1 MMDTI
6 NIAIL
11 LGLLLIALA
20 ITIIKLELVFRSV
33 LHAHKE
39 KEEEVPALPS
49 IEIEPQ
55 REEKSQHVAK

>member
-1 MMDTI
+1 MDAI

-33 LHAHKE
+33 LHAY
-39 KEEEVPALPS
+39 KEEKQ
-49 IEIEPQ
+49 IKQIKID
-55 REEKSQHVAK
+55 REEKKFESDLPLH

>member
-1 MMDTI
+1 MDAI

-33 LHAHKE
+33 LHAY
-39 KEEEVPALPS
+39 KEEKQ
-49 IEIEPQ
+49 IKIKID
-55 REEKSQHVAK
+55 REEKKFESDLPLH